1 METSRLWYA
10 IPKLQHPYS
19 NMKRGKHVAYRDYLF
34 IFTSDIV
41 LYLFFFFLCLF
52 CKLNISLND

>member
-19 NMKRGKHVAYRDYLF
+19 NIKRGKHVAYRDYLF

-41 LYLFFFFLCLF
+41 LYLFFFFYVY
-52 CKLNISLND
+52 SVS